1 MRVIVFGAGAIGSVL
16 GGMLAKHGASVTLLG
31 RPWHLDV
38 VRQSGL
44 RISGL
49 WGETIIQHL
58 ELATQPDQTPAW
70 KTADYV
76 FICVKSYDT
85 EAAAKALAPFLG
97 PKTLICAF
105 QNGLG
110 NHERLI
116 QWLDPTR
123 VLLGRVI
130 FGVELEAGHVTVTV
144 CADDVLIGSPDT
156 RVSPATCEQLA
167 HLLAASGIP
176 ARTTPRIMGALWM
189 KTIYNCALNALST
202 LLEVSYGKL
211 LETDVTLTLMR
222 QVVTEAYTS
231 ANAEGI
237 TLDPPTAEGYLDLL
251 FTRLIPDTA
260 AHHPSMLQDLR
271 RGKRTEIEDLNGAI
285 VRIATRH
292 RLEAPANT
300 LLTRLVQAKEQFS
313 GVVR

>member
-49 WGETIIQHL
+49 WGETVVQPL
-58 ELATQPDQTPAW
+58 ELATHPDQTPAW

-76 FICVKSYDT
+76 FVCVKSYDT
-85 EAAAKALAPFLG
+85 EAAAKALAPLLG

-110 NHERLI
+110 NYERLI
-116 QWLDPTR
+116 QWLDPSR

-130 FGVELEAGHVTVTV
+130 FGVELEPGHVTVTV
-144 CADDVLIGSPDT
+144 CADDVLIGSPDA
-156 RVSPATCEQLA
+156 RVSPMICERLA
-167 HLLAASGIP
+167 HLLAASRIP
-176 ARTTPRIMGALWM
+176 TRTTPRIMEALWM

-202 LLEVSYGKL
+202 LLEVPYGKL
-211 LETDVTLTLMR
+211 LKTDATRTTMQR
-222 QVVTEAYTS
+222 VVEEAYLV
-231 ANAEGI
+231 ANAEG
-237 TLDPPTAEGYLDLL
+237 LALEPATAEGYAHLL
-251 FTRLIPDTA
+251 FERLIPDTA
-260 AHHPSMLQDLR
+260 AHHPSMLQDIQ

-285 VRIATRH
+285 VRIATH
-292 RLEAPANT
+292 HHLEAPTNA